1 MSNQLTDEELTFGDE
16 SPAPVIM
23 AGLTPLDHT
32 ARRCKPWLLSLA
44 GRRRPGMFNE
54 SPPGMFN
61 ECSKAIKVGLCS
73 YLRCQPSH
81 GKAGISSV
89 PLISCKSLI
98 RSIP

>member
-54 SPPGMFN
+54 
-61 ECSKAIKVGLCS
+61 CSKAIKVGLCS